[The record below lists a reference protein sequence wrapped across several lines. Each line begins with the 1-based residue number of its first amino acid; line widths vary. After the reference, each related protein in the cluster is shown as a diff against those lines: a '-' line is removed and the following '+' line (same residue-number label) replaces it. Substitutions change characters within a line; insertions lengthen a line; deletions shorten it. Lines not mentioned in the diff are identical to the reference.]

1 MKQQMASIS
10 FLLGRSKKKHIFFLL
25 FFPACPIGSF
35 KSTISN
41 NHRCEPCPLNSYTR
55 DKSATSCLCNDGFFR
70 LNASLFNS
78 PCVGKLSSK
87 KSDTFDVL

>member
-1 MKQQMASIS
+1 MKEQMASTS
-10 FLLGRSKKKHIFFLL
+10 LRFRRYKKKITSFFFLL
-25 FFPACPIGSF
+25 SFPACSIGSF

-55 DKSATSCLCNDGFFR
+55 DKAATSCLCNDGFFR

-78 PCVGKLSSK
+78 PCIGKLPH
-87 KSDTFDVL
+87 